1 MAEKTRRGTCDGC
14 GKVRKLTYRAN
25 RTREVMYHPDGRKKL
40 LSPAEHA
47 EAHKRLIHYYGL
59 CSECFPKVETHADI
73 VALRR
78 ARGPKPRAPRF
89 AYPVIGG
96 PLDGESATTA
106 DFGRE
111 GMYEHLAREYREF
124 NAASGRSSKRIGA
137 SPSMV
142 FLHTSL
148 LRPLI
153 APRDR

>member
-1 MAEKTRRGTCDGC
+1 MGKVATCDGC
-14 GKVRKLTYRAN
+14 GKRRKCEKPADK
-25 RTREVMYHPDGRKKL
+25 TREVMYHPDGRKRYMTT
-40 LSPAEHA
+40 AEHHA
-47 EAHKRLIHYYGL
+47 AHKKLIHYYWL
-59 CSECFPKVETHADI
+59 CSECFPKVETQADLI
-73 VALRR
+73 TLRR
-78 ARGPKPRAPRF
+78 ARAPKPRAPRF

-106 DFGRE
+106 DFARE